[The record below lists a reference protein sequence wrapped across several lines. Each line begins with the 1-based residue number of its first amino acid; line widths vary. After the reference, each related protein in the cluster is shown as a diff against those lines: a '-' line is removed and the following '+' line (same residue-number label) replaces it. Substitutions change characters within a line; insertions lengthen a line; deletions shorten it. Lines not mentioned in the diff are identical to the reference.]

1 MFKIE
6 ETSQNEIKITGE
18 FDASQAEIV
27 TDFLEKY
34 NVTITLNFEELSYI
48 SSMGLGI
55 LVKNYH
61 RLNGIGHKII
71 LKNLNDHIKDVFK
84 YTRLDQLFVFG
95 E

>member
-48 SSMGLGI
+48 SSTLIRELIIHKGEYKKYLPEGI
-55 LVKNYH
+55 QIN
-61 RLNGIGHKII
+61 
-71 LKNLNDHIKDVFK
+71 
-84 YTRLDQLFVFG
+84 
-95 E
+95 